1 MVVLLVAALVILGP
15 ERLPGAISWTF
26 KALRQAR
33 DYVTGATTQLRDE
46 LGPEFDDLREPLTE
60 LNKLRKMNP
69 RSVITRHVLDG
80 DDFLFTGE
88 SKQSGPKQSDSKQ
101 SGPKQPGSKQSGS
114 KQAGSNRSNGAS
126 ANGKAAAG
134 AVGRTGPAVSDTAAL
149 GANETP
155 PVDPDA
161 T

>member
-1 MVVLLVAALVILGP
+1 MLPNVGWAEMLVLLVAALVILGP
-15 ERLPGAISWTF
+15 ERLPGAISWSF

-46 LGPEFDDLREPLTE
+46 LGPEFDDLREPLSE

-69 RSVITRHVLDG
+69 RSVITKHVLDG

-88 SKQSGPKQSDSKQ
+88 SKSPNGRTNGARSNAASASG
-101 SGPKQPGSKQSGS
+101 
-114 KQAGSNRSNGAS
+114 AGSSAGPTPAS
-126 ANGKAAAG
+126 DGVVLGK
-134 AVGRTGPAVSDTAAL
+134 
-149 GANETP
+149 NETP

>member
-1 MVVLLVAALVILGP
+1 MLPNVGWAEMLVLLVAALVILGP
-15 ERLPGAISWTF
+15 ERLPGAISWSF

-46 LGPEFDDLREPLTE
+46 LGPEFEDLREPLSE

-69 RSVITRHVLDG
+69 RSVITKHVLDG

-88 SKQSGPKQSDSKQ
+88 SKSTNG
-101 SGPKQPGSKQSGS
+101 
-114 KQAGSNRSNGAS
+114 ARSNGAGTSS
-126 ANGKAAAG
+126 AGAAAG
-134 AVGRTGPAVSDTAAL
+134 STPSSDGVVL
-149 GANETP
+149 GKNETP